1 MKHLPLNI
9 RYIDLT
15 INLIYIFNLFNIFLL
30 FSTTVGQAVQI
41 HVLEQ
46 TIWRVISRKKMGWRW
61 SREAKIWLLL
71 SPLVKMTD
79 GRLLQLIY
87 IWRPSCFSGSSR
99 RRRGL
104 NGGGSITRGYAQCQ
118 LLFVVVSI
126 RTLWR
131 RGIMVMLVM
140 TECIIVIFGYFC
152 LYFILLFWPVAS
164 GRLSSLLS
172 CNVFPPLLMA
182 I

>member
-61 SREAKIWLLL
+61 SRKAKIWLLL

-79 GRLLQLIY
+79 GWLLQLIY

-104 NGGGSITRGYAQCQ
+104 NGGGSITRGYVQCQ
-118 LLFVVVSI
+118 VLFVAVSN
-126 RTLWR
+126 RTVWR
-131 RGIMVMLVM
+131 RGNNGNVGDDRMYH
-140 TECIIVIFGYFC
+140 CYFW
-152 LYFILLFWPVAS
+152 LLLFIFHFTILAS
-164 GRLSSLLS
+164 CKWQGIHLIEL
-172 CNVFPPLLMA
+172 
-182 I
+182 